1 MEEAQRFANAT
12 WTQVSRA
19 LDLKKP
25 ALTRLSY
32 LNASDPIRWC
42 PLFKSTLFKMW
53 GKRMWSRL
61 HLICLALTVTQTVA
75 YLWYLSYHP
84 ILTRWKD
91 SIRVEQ
97 ETKTM
102 LALLSTR
109 NHVGS
114 LINKKPCWLS
124 YQAQIKVNFR
134 IYLPL

>member
-1 MEEAQRFANAT
+1 
-12 WTQVSRA
+12 
-19 LDLKKP
+19 
-25 ALTRLSY
+25 
-32 LNASDPIRWC
+32 
-42 PLFKSTLFKMW
+42 MW

-102 LALLSTR
+102 LALLSSS
-109 NHVGS
+109 NKGKFPHLFAPLNEFIV
-114 LINKKPCWLS
+114 INFIFEAGKEKRRTQSCRS
-124 YQAQIKVNFR
+124 
-134 IYLPL
+134 